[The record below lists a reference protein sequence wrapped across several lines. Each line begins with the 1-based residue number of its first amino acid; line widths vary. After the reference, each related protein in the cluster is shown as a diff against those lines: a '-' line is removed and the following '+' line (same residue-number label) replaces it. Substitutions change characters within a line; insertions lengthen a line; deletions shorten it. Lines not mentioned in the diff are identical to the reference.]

1 MDIGFA
7 LLCQWNNMSFW
18 VSVLVSSD
26 HDEKEFYRLVTKKY
40 NALSR
45 SVLLI
50 LNWLLVSLGFSHVA
64 VINPQI

>member
-1 MDIGFA
+1 
-7 LLCQWNNMSFW
+7 MSFW